1 MPPFL
6 RPGRAF
12 ALLAVLLLSGCG
24 VRPTGLASTLPGST
38 WLLDR
43 IVGAD
48 GSVRRGTGETVAFGA
63 DGRISLASCNLCGG
77 GYTVSSSGVL
87 TLGAGLACTRRG
99 CPDGAIELER
109 DLTGPLQMSRD
120 GEYLVLS
127 AAGGTPQILLLPET
141 PVQEPAATE

>member
-1 MPPFL
+1 MPSIL
-6 RPGRAF
+6 RSGRTL
-12 ALLAVLLLSGCG
+12 ALLSAVLLGGCG

-38 WLLDR
+38 WLVDR

-77 GYTVSSSGVL
+77 AYTVSSSGVL
-87 TLGAGLACTRRG
+87 SVGPGLACTRRG
-99 CPDGAIELER
+99 CPEGAIELER
-109 DLTGPLQMSRD
+109 DLTGALQMSRD

-127 AAGGTPQILLLPET
+127 AAGGAPQILLLPET
-141 PVQEPAATE
+141 PVQEPAATD